1 MCGVPC
7 QSSPDTVVFVS
18 ITTRMALAP
27 FRLRCFDFGFD
38 FGSAHGWSTLVCQL
52 IGDGEESV
60 DWLAAQFGA
69 QQFGN

>member
-1 MCGVPC
+1 
-7 QSSPDTVVFVS
+7 
-18 ITTRMALAP
+18 MALAP